1 MISLLLFAACDAVK
15 KVSDN
20 EYLLTKNTLTLDG
33 EEIRDPLVESQ
44 ILQEPNSA
52 LAGLPIGLHL
62 YNWANENPDS
72 TQYEWVNKTP
82 NRKKK
87 LVAIFSKKQVDAIGN
102 SRRGISNWL
111 KETGEAPTIIRED
124 HTERSRQRIQEY
136 YKSLGWFNAEVDYT
150 ITPDEKKEKRAEITY
165 NIKRNQG
172 YVIDSIERKF
182 DSPKIDSIYNRM
194 RGRSSIR
201 KGERYNLSNFIA
213 ERERVTFMLRNSGMY
228 HFNQEYVN
236 FIIDTVNTGHKA
248 NVEYLISHNEAE
260 RDPFKIHKVSKINII
275 TDYSYQN
282 RNETIKD
289 SINYKGYTL
298 YSYDDLDYKPKA
310 ITDAIFLEPGK
321 VFRDIDRTLTYNHLS
336 ELRVFRYPNITFVED
351 PADSTKTNLIAN
363 ILLTPRKKYAFG
375 IDFDLSTSPIQEFG
389 IGFNSSFLIRNIFKG
404 AETLEI
410 SARGSV
416 GSSRDASVAS
426 SQFFNISEVGG
437 DVKLN
442 LPRILFPFNT
452 ESIIPKS
459 MSPST
464 GISVGA
470 GSQHNIGLDKQNINT
485 ILNYKWSPSRIHTYR
500 LDLFNIQYVRN
511 LNTSNYFNVYR
522 NSFQRLNDIAL
533 SNNISPNIS
542 YFELDENNFPIGLQV
557 PDGADAFLDDYRDG
571 VFNGLTREQAQILR
585 NIDQQKDRLTEN
597 NLIFATNI
605 TWIRDSRRNT
615 FDNQFSRIRLKLESA
630 GTLLSGISQLT
641 GMPKNAS
648 DNYEIFNVAFSQY
661 IKFESEYV
669 RYWAL
674 SRSTTFAMRLFGGIA
689 IPYGN
694 SNSIPF
700 ARSYFAGGP
709 NDNRGWQ
716 PFRLGPGGSDFGD
729 QFNEANMKLAANFEY
744 RYTILGAFKGAFFV
758 DVGNIWNALDN
769 VTDEASVF
777 NELADLRNIAIASGF
792 GLRYDF
798 GFFVLRLD
806 AGFKTYNP
814 ALPEG
819 ERWFKEYNFSNY
831 VLNIGVNYLF

>member
-1 MISLLLFAACDAVK
+1 MTLILLFAACDAVK
-15 KVSDN
+15 KVGDN
-20 EYLLTKNTLTLDG
+20 EHLLTKNILMLDG

-52 LAGLPIGLHL
+52 LAGLPIGLHV
-62 YNWANENPDS
+62 YNLANENPDS
-72 TQYEWVNKTP
+72 THYQWVNKTP

-87 LVAIFSKKQVDAIGN
+87 LVAIFSQKQVDAIGN
-102 SRRGISNWL
+102 SRRGLSNWL
-111 KETGEAPTIIRED
+111 KETGEAPVIIRND
-124 HTERSRQRIQEY
+124 RTERSRQRIQEY

-150 ITPDEKKEKRAEITY
+150 LIPNEKKEKRATITY

-172 YVIDSIERKF
+172 YIIDSIERKF
-182 DSPKIDSIYNRM
+182 DSPLIDSLYNRM
-194 RGRSSIR
+194 RRGSSIR
-201 KGERYNLSNFIA
+201 KGDRYNLSNFIS

-228 HFNQEYVN
+228 HFNQEYIS
-236 FIIDTVNTGHKA
+236 FIIDTVNTEQKA
-248 NVEYLISHNEAE
+248 NVEYLITHNETE
-260 RDPFKIHKVSKINII
+260 KDPFKIHTVSKINII
-275 TDYSYQN
+275 TDYSYSN
-282 RNETIKD
+282 RNQSLKD
-289 SINYKGYTL
+289 SINYNGYTL
-298 YSYDDLDYKPKA
+298 YSYNDMDYKPKA

-336 ELRVFRYPNITFVED
+336 ELRVFRYPNISFVED

-375 IDFDLSTSPIQEFG
+375 VDFDLSTSPIQEFG

-404 AETLEI
+404 AETLEF

-437 DVKLN
+437 DIKLN

-500 LDLFNIQYVRN
+500 LDLFNVQYVRN

-542 YFELDENNFPIGLQV
+542 YFELDENNFPIGLQI
-557 PDGADAFLDDYRDG
+557 PDGANAFLDDYRNG
-571 VFNGLTREQAQILR
+571 VFNELTREQSQILR

-648 DNYEIFNVAFSQY
+648 NNYEIFNVAFSQY
-661 IKFESEYV
+661 IKFETEYV

-674 SRSTTFAMRLFGGIA
+674 SRSTTLAMRLFGGIA

-716 PFRLGPGGSDFGD
+716 PFRLGPGSSDFGD
-729 QFNEANMKLAANFEY
+729 QFNEANMKRAANFEY

-777 NELADLRNIAIASGF
+777 NELDDLRNIAIASGF

-831 VLNIGVNYLF
+831 VLNIGVNYPF